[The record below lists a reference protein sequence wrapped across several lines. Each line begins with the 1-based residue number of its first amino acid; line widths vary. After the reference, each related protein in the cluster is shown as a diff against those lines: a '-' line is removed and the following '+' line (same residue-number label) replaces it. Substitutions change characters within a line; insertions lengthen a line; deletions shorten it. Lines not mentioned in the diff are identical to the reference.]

1 MSSTSV
7 SDPSEFTPPRRR
19 IPPPAPRRAG
29 QAAVRLEYIIIAGCL
44 ISMITFGIR
53 SDFGLF
59 TKPISDELGW
69 GREVYSLAIALQN
82 LIWGI
87 FQPIA
92 GAIADR
98 YGTARTLAVGA
109 VIYVAAMIMVPF
121 ADTPIELYLTA
132 GVLAGIGIATASF
145 AIVMTSFARAVPESQ
160 RSWVLGIAT
169 AAGSLGQFVFVPVG
183 QGFINAFGWQAAMIY
198 LAFFVL
204 LVIPL
209 AWPLRGKSDQSGPA
223 AGETDLTL
231 AQAFAKAFMHPSY
244 ILLMF
249 GFFVCGFHVAFIA
262 AHLPADLVD
271 HGLSPSAGAWCLAI
285 VGFFNIIG
293 AYSAGVI
300 GGKLPKQ
307 YILTVLYL
315 GRAVAITAFVMIP
328 VSIYSAIL
336 FAGFIG
342 LFWFSTVP
350 LTAGL
355 VAAMFG
361 TRYMGTLFG
370 FVFLSHQMGS
380 FIGVWLGG
388 KIYDATGSYDMMW
401 WAGVAFAVVA
411 ALVHLPIKER
421 LAPTFAAAPQ
431 PSQ

>member
-1 MSSTSV
+1 MSSISV
-7 SDPSEFTPPRRR
+7 SDQSQIPAPRRR
-19 IPPPAPRRAG
+19 IPPPAPRRPG
-29 QAAVRLEYIIIAGCL
+29 QIKVRLELVIIAGCL

-82 LIWGI
+82 LLWGV

-109 VIYVAAMIMVPF
+109 VIYVAAMIMVPY
-121 ADTPIELYLTA
+121 ASTPIELYLTA
-132 GVLAGIGIATASF
+132 GILAGIGIATASF

-169 AAGSLGQFVFVPVG
+169 AAGSLGQFVFVPIG
-183 QGFINAFGWQAAMIY
+183 QGFINAFGWQWAMIY

-204 LVIPL
+204 LVLPL
-209 AWPLRGKSDQSGPA
+209 AWPLRGKSEQTGANP
-223 AGETDLTL
+223 GESDLTL
-231 AQAFAKAFMHPSY
+231 LQAFAKAFAHPSY

-271 HGLSPSAGAWCLAI
+271 HGLSASAGAWCLAI

-307 YILTVLYL
+307 YILSVLYF

-328 VSIYSAIL
+328 VSIYSAVL
-336 FAGFIG
+336 FSGFIG

-370 FVFLSHQMGS
+370 FVFLSHQVGS

-401 WAGVAFAVVA
+401 WAGVAFAIVA
-411 ALVHLPIKER
+411 MLVHLPIKER
-421 LAPTFAAAPQ
+421 LAPSFAAAPQ
-431 PSQ
+431 PS

>member
-1 MSSTSV
+1 MSTISV
-7 SDPSEFTPPRRR
+7 PAEHATAAHRRR
-19 IPPPAPRRAG
+19 IPPPAPRKPG
-29 QAAVRLEYIIIAGCL
+29 QTKVRLEFIIIAGCL

-82 LIWGI
+82 LIWGV

-109 VIYVAAMIMVPF
+109 VIYVAAMMMVPY
-121 ADTPIELYLTA
+121 ASTPIELYLTA

-169 AAGSLGQFVFVPVG
+169 AAGSLGQFVFVPIG
-183 QGFINAFGWQAAMIY
+183 QGFINAFGWQLALIY
-198 LAFFVL
+198 LAIFVL

-209 AWPLRGKSDQSGPA
+209 AWPLRGKSDQTGPA
-223 AGETDLTL
+223 AGESDLTL
-231 AQAFAKAFMHPSY
+231 GQAFTKAFSHPSY
-244 ILLMF
+244 ILLLF

-271 HGLSPSAGAWCLAI
+271 HGLSASSGAWCLAI

-300 GGKLPKQ
+300 GGKLPKP
-307 YILTVLYL
+307 YILSVLYI
-315 GRAVAITAFVMIP
+315 GRGIAITAFVMIP
-328 VSIYSAIL
+328 VSIYSAML
-336 FAGFIG
+336 FSGFIG

-350 LTAGL
+350 LTAGI

-370 FVFLSHQMGS
+370 FVFLSHQIGS
-380 FIGVWLGG
+380 FIGVWMGG
-388 KIYDATGSYDMMW
+388 KIYDYAGSYDMMW
-401 WAGVAFAVVA
+401 WAGVAFALIA
-411 ALVHLPIKER
+411 ALVHLPIKEKM
-421 LAPTFAAAPQ
+421 APSFVASPQ
-431 PSQ
+431 AS